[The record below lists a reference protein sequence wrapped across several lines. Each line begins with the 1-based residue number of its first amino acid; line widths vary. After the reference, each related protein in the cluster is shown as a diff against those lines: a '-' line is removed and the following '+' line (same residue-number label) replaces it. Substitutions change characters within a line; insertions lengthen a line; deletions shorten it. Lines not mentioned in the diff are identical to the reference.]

1 MTTKAGTRREPKS
14 EGFSCTS
21 IGIEGY
27 MDFWFCYACEESF
40 AMESDIDPKFCPL
53 CGTGAAEET
62 KR

>member
-1 MTTKAGTRREPKS
+1 
-14 EGFSCTS
+14 
-21 IGIEGY
+21 